1 MDQTPPPSVSVIMA
15 TYNGARFIQQSLNSL
30 WAQTYADFELIIA
43 DDCSTDATPEI
54 LAAVTDPRLRVI
66 RNPTNLGVVASRNRC
81 FEQVRGRYVAM
92 LDHDDLSRPR
102 RLELQVAYL
111 DAHPATVLVGTAAHT
126 LTGGTLAPSNHPA
139 ITSPVLIAWLLHVAN
154 PLICSSVMFRTEAA
168 RKLPVFLRDRVEFA
182 DDYDF
187 YHRMAPLG
195 GIARLDEK
203 LTIYRLHA
211 ANTFRHNEETMTA
224 NAVRVLTP
232 SYERWFGAE
241 AEQAAS
247 VVVRHISAAKPVP
260 SPEAFALLTRVF
272 DQLTRFYLQEAEGDA
287 TTQRGIRMQAHALW
301 RRMLRVSAR
310 GGFVSRQT
318 LLAARPAGFTPS
330 RGDYIRVA
338 IGDVPLR
345 DWRQTARG
353 RISPAA
359 AKAPAPTP
367 PGRLFDTLYEPIPPE
382 PAMPPTLWVVVDT
395 EAEFDWTRPFARTLT
410 DVTAMDDIGR
420 GQAVFDRYGLRPI
433 YVVDYP
439 IASQPRAYA
448 PLRQILERNGCAI
461 GAHLHPWTTPP
472 MTEELSHHN
481 SYPGNLP
488 AALEAEKLAELIAK
502 IRENFGI
509 NPVFYKAGRYGFGPA
524 TAHSLAQAGIKVDL
538 SVLPGADLRRHGGPD
553 FRALNA
559 VPYRIAGTDILS
571 LPMTRAEI
579 GLASSRR
586 LADFGEGAP
595 AQLLRLPAILARLG
609 INETVTLTPEG
620 VTAAEQIRLIRT
632 LLHRGQRHFVLH
644 YHSPSLSPGHTP
656 YVRDAA
662 DEIDFVK
669 RLETVCQFFFEEIGG
684 LPGYPQDLL
693 HTHG

>member
-1 MDQTPPPSVSVIMA
+1 MDQTPPPRVSVIMA

-30 WAQTYADFELIIA
+30 WAQTYPDFELIIA
-43 DDCSTDATPEI
+43 DDCSTDATPQI

-66 RNPTNLGVVASRNRC
+66 RNSTNLGVVASRNRC

-111 DAHPATVLVGTAAHT
+111 DANPATVLVGTAAHT
-126 LTGGTLAPSNHPA
+126 LTDGTLAPSNHPA
-139 ITSPVLIAWLLHVAN
+139 ITSPVLIAWLLQVAN
-154 PLICSSVMFRTEAA
+154 PLICSSVMFRTDAA
-168 RKLPVFLRDRVEFA
+168 RQLPVFLRDRYEFA

-195 GIARLDEK
+195 GIARLDEP

-232 SYERWFGAE
+232 SYERWFGTQAE
-241 AEQAAS
+241 AAAS
-247 VVVRHISAAKPVP
+247 VIVRHISAAKPVP
-260 SPEAFALLTRVF
+260 TPEAFALLTRVF
-272 DQLTRFYLQEAEGDA
+272 DELTRFYLNEAADDA
-287 TTQRGIRMQAHALW
+287 ATQRGIRTQAHALW

-310 GGFVSRQT
+310 GGGVSRAT
-318 LLAARPAGFTPS
+318 LLAAGPAGFAPS
-330 RGDYIRVA
+330 KGDYIRVA

-345 DWRQTARG
+345 DWRQNARSRMSAPG
-353 RISPAA
+353 PAA
-359 AKAPAPTP
+359 PPPTP
-367 PGRLFDTLYEPIPPE
+367 PGRLFDTIYEPCAPE
-382 PAMPPTLWVVVDT
+382 AAMPPTLWVVVDT

-439 IASQPRAYA
+439 IASQPRAYG
-448 PLRQILERNGCAI
+448 PLRQIMERNGCAI

-472 MTEELSHHN
+472 MEEELSHHN

-488 AALEAEKLAELIAK
+488 PVLEAGKLHQLIEM
-502 IRENFGI
+502 IRANFGI
-509 NPVFYKAGRYGFGPA
+509 TPVFYKAGRYGFGPA
-524 TAHSLAQAGIKVDL
+524 TAGTLAGAGIKVDL

-553 FRALNA
+553 FRSLHA
-559 VPYRIAGTDILS
+559 VPYRIAGTKILS

-586 LADFGEGAP
+586 LADFGERP
-595 AQLLRLPAILARLG
+595 VAQRLHLPAILARLG

-632 LLHRGQRHFVLH
+632 LLRRGQRHFVLH

-656 YVRDAA
+656 YVRNAA
-662 DEIDFVK
+662 DERDFVA
-669 RLETVCQFFFEEIGG
+669 RLEAVCRFFFEDIGG

-693 HTHG
+693 QS